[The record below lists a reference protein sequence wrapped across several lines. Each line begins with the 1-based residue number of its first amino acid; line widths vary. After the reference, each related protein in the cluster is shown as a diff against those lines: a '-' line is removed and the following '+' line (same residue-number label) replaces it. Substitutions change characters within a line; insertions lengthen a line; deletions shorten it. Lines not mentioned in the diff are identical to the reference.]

1 MLDFQ
6 GLTILGFV
14 LIIAE
19 IIGIMTAIH
28 AVMQPRSSQGA
39 TAWFIAL
46 ITFPVITV
54 PLYAIF
60 GRTRFLGYT
69 EALREAEA
77 SVGDRVRAWV
87 NQMNLMAADPRAEL
101 EVIEFLTHRLTRIP
115 FLRANHVELLVDGM
129 ATYDSMINTIES
141 AESYVLVQFYIV
153 RDDVTG
159 RRLRDALIAKAQS
172 GVRVYFLYDEIG
184 CIKLPE
190 TYLEVMRDNG
200 IEVSGFKTTKG
211 RSNRFQIN
219 FRNHRKLLVVDGKTG
234 FIGGNNLGDEYLKY
248 RDTHIKIDG
257 TAAQHIQFSFIKDW
271 YWATTQIVPVSTE
284 IVAAETSDQAVA
296 IVNTGPAD
304 ETASC
309 SILFSSLISS
319 ARSRLWI
326 TSPYFVPD
334 DAMVRM
340 LQAAALRGVDVRIIM
355 PGKPDQLLVTLA
367 SYTYYDDM
375 LNNGVRLFRYRE
387 QFMHQKV
394 ILVDDTVA
402 GVGTV
407 NLDNRS
413 LYLNFEATALV
424 ADDAFIKQVETML
437 IEDLENSD
445 PVRCEHFFNI
455 PLYVRVAA
463 NMARL
468 ASPLL

>member
-6 GLTILGFV
+6 GLTILGIV
-14 LIIAE
+14 LIVAE
-19 IIGIMTAIH
+19 IAGVLTAIH

-54 PLYAIF
+54 PLYAVV

-77 SVGDRVRAWV
+77 SVGDRVRTWAD
-87 NQMNLMAADPRAEL
+87 QMNLMAADPRGGL
-101 EVIEFLTHRLTRIP
+101 EVIELLTHKLTHIP
-115 FLRANHVELLVDGM
+115 FLRANHVELLVDGR
-129 ATYDSMINTIES
+129 ATYDSMINAIES
-141 AESYVLVQFYIV
+141 ANSYVLVQFYIV

-159 RRLRDALIAKAQS
+159 RRLRDALIAKVHS

-219 FRNHRKLLVVDGKTG
+219 FRNHRKLLVVDGRTG
-234 FIGGNNLGDEYLKY
+234 FIGGNNLGEEYLVY
-248 RDTHIKIDG
+248 RDTHLRIEG
-257 TAAQHIQFSFIKDW
+257 PAAQHIQLSFAEDW
-271 YWATTQIVPVSTE
+271 YWATEQIISVNSE
-284 IVAAETSDQAVA
+284 IMQSETSDQAVA
-296 IVNTGPAD
+296 IVNSGPAD
-304 ETASC
+304 ALANC
-309 SILFSSLISS
+309 SILFSTLISN

-326 TSPYFVPD
+326 TSPYFVPN
-334 DAMVRM
+334 DATVVA
-340 LQAAALRGVDVRIIM
+340 LQAAALRGVDVRIIL
-355 PGKPDQLLVTLA
+355 PDHADQVFIELA
-367 SYTYYDDM
+367 SFTYYDDM
-375 LNNGVRLFRYRE
+375 LNNGVSLYRYRDH
-387 QFMHQKV
+387 FMHQKV

-413 LYLNFEATALV
+413 FFLNFEATALV
-424 ADDAFIKQVETML
+424 ADADFIKQVEAML
-437 IEDLENSD
+437 IDDLDNSTPVEN
-445 PVRCEHFFNI
+445 EHFDNK
-455 PLYVRVAA
+455 PLPFRVASQI
-463 NMARL
+463 ARL